1 MNKEKGRLEKES
13 NQQILV
19 DLMKNHGDMVLRVAF
34 TYVKDKQLAEDLS
47 QEVFIRCYQSIH
59 HFENRSSYKTWI
71 YRITVN
77 CCKDYVKS
85 WSFRNIIPRSVVKR
99 DNEQYLDSVIS
110 QIVNN
115 EDDEILFNYVLK
127 LSVKLREVIIFY
139 YYEDLSIHEIANILD
154 VSENTIKSRLF
165 RARKSLQNYIEG
177 EGGMILER

>member
-19 DLMKNHGDMVLRVAF
+19 NLMKNHGDMVLRVAF

-99 DNEQYLDSVIS
+99 DNEQYLDEFYDADGQHYLSSGQSGKGRDGTWRIDLNPGDYIS
-110 QIVNN
+110 PLTFKLADYPIRINKDVR
-115 EDDEILFNYVLK
+115 LK
-127 LSVKLREVIIFY
+127 
-139 YYEDLSIHEIANILD
+139 
-154 VSENTIKSRLF
+154 IK
-165 RARKSLQNYIEG
+165 
-177 EGGMILER
+177 